1 MVEALV
7 YHSESEN
14 SCSPFSRITNRP
26 SCKTS
31 SFRGGGH
38 GAEGLGHPRL
48 ASHAPLEGGD
58 GDLKCKMDWPPQEKS
73 LGPRRVVISWAGQPG
88 RH

>member
-1 MVEALV
+1 MVGALV

-14 SCSPFSRITNRP
+14 YCSPFRGITNGP

-31 SFRGGGH
+31 SFRGGRH

-58 GDLKCKMDWPPQEKS
+58 RGL
-73 LGPRRVVISWAGQPG
+73 
-88 RH
+88 

>member
-1 MVEALV
+1 MVEEALANL
-7 YHSESEN
+7 SEN
-14 SCSPFSRITNRP
+14 VNYCSPFSGITNGP

-38 GAEGLGHPRL
+38 RAEGLGHPRL

-58 GDLKCKMDWPPQEKS
+58 GGL
-73 LGPRRVVISWAGQPG
+73 
-88 RH
+88 